1 MHDDL
6 LQPSLADRAAATGTA
21 RPWRLLSQFYVA
33 ALGGALAVTAIALI
47 NARRLQL
54 TSAQQTVI
62 ALAGTAGL
70 GATLAIAAILG
81 QTAEQRWL
89 VRVAAVAAWGGM
101 YAVQRSADRIY
112 GFHEGDEG
120 YGSMWIPGTIA
131 AVAGGLMQ
139 WPLVV
144 AVAGGLA

>member
-6 LQPSLADRAAATGTA
+6 LQPTLADRAAATGTA

-33 ALGGALAVTAIALI
+33 ALGGALAVTAIALV
-47 NARRLQL
+47 NARRLRL
-54 TSAQQTVI
+54 ASTQQAAI
-62 ALAGTAGL
+62 AIAGAAGFA
-70 GATLAIAAILG
+70 ATLAIAAVLG

-101 YAVQRSADRIY
+101 YAVQRSADRIH

-120 YGSMWIPGTIA
+120 YASMWIPGTLA
-131 AVAGGLMQ
+131 AVAGGLIQ

>member
-6 LQPSLADRAAATGTA
+6 LQPTLADRAAATDTA

-33 ALGGALAVTAIALI
+33 VLGGALAVTAIALI
-47 NARRLQL
+47 NARRLRL
-54 TSAQQTVI
+54 ASTQQTAI
-62 ALAGTAGL
+62 ALAGTAGFA
-70 GATLAIAAILG
+70 ATLAIAALLG
-81 QTAEQRWL
+81 QTPEQRWL

-112 GFHEGDEG
+112 GFHEGDVG
-120 YGSMWIPGTIA
+120 YASMWIPGTIA
-131 AVAGGLMQ
+131 AVVGGLIQ